1 MGKIISRATHPAH
14 EAKATMQIQEA
25 NPQEK
30 TGAVV
35 KRQYLT
41 QVLIVEDSP
50 TQAQMLNISLRRLNI
65 GAERVGTLSDALV
78 RLNRPDFDVIL
89 LDLSLPDSSGLNAFQ
104 KLHAQNRSMPIVVLT
119 GLDDQ
124 TIALQAVK
132 EGAQDYL
139 IKGRASEDS
148 IVRCLRYAVER
159 ARSELALIE
168 SEKRTRLIIEN
179 SLDAFMAVDE
189 SGIII
194 DWNRQAEKLFGYT
207 RQEILGKYAGELI
220 RPGSFRRNVVPDF
233 KQLINDK
240 KRDILNRRTQGYA
253 LAKNGREF
261 IIEFGIFAVKD
272 GSRETYC
279 GFINDITERKE
290 FERKRRQIN
299 QELEQRVE
307 ERTADLMRSNEEL
320 HQFAK
325 IASHDLQEPL
335 RAVQGFANLLASR
348 YKDKLDNDANDFIDF
363 ILDGTARMQQLIQ
376 GVLAHSSIQSSGE
389 QIALNSVTSV
399 LEEVLANLSQS
410 IAENAATITMGDLP
424 SVLVERPQL
433 IQLFQNLISNS
444 LKYTDGQPP
453 KITIAAELHV
463 DQWLFSVQDNGIG
476 IDSKYAEKIFDMF
489 ARLHGRTKYEGT
501 GMGLAICKKIVTA
514 HGGKIWMES
523 EPGQG
528 SIFFFTLPAQ
538 AKLKEK
544 SNA

>member
-1 MGKIISRATHPAH
+1 MQTQQVNAEQKND
-14 EAKATMQIQEA
+14 EAAQ
-25 NPQEK
+25 
-30 TGAVV
+30 
-35 KRQYLT
+35 RQYLT

-65 GAERVGTLSDALV
+65 GAERVGTLKDALQ
-78 RLNRPDFDVIL
+78 RLMQPDFDVIL

-159 ARSELALIE
+159 SRAELALIE

-189 SGIII
+189 NGVII
-194 DWNRQAEKLFGYT
+194 DWNRQAENLFGYS
-207 RQEILGKYAGELI
+207 RQEVLGKYAGELI
-220 RPGSFRRNVVPDF
+220 RPGSFRRNIVPDF
-233 KQLINDK
+233 KQLLNDK
-240 KRDILNRRTQGYA
+240 KSEILNRRTQGYA

-261 IIEFGIFAVKD
+261 VIEFGIFAVKD
-272 GSRETYC
+272 GSAETYC
-279 GFINDITERKE
+279 GFVNDITERKE

-307 ERTADLMRSNEEL
+307 ERTADLVRSNEEL

-335 RAVQGFANLLASR
+335 RAVQGFANLLATR
-348 YKDKLDNDANDFIDF
+348 YRDKLDKDAGDFIDF
-363 ILDGTARMQQLIQ
+363 ILDGAARMQQLIQ
-376 GVLAHSSIQSSGE
+376 AVLEHSSIHETRE
-389 QIALNSVTSV
+389 QIALNSVSSV
-399 LEEVLANLSQS
+399 LEEVLANLNQS
-410 IAENAATITMGDLP
+410 ICDSKATITAGNLP
-424 SVLVERPQL
+424 SVAVERPQL

-444 LKYTDGQPP
+444 LKYTEGKPP
-453 KITIAAELHV
+453 QIVISAELQV

-476 IDSKYAEKIFDMF
+476 IDSQYAEKIFDMF
-489 ARLHGRTKYEGT
+489 ARLHGRTKYSGT

-528 SIFFFTLPAQ
+528 AIFFFTLPANI
-538 AKLKEK
+538 KPKEQ
-544 SNA
+544 SHA

>member
-1 MGKIISRATHPAH
+1 
-14 EAKATMQIQEA
+14 MQTQQI
-25 NPQEK
+25 N
-30 TGAVV
+30 TGRKDEQTAPS
-35 KRQYLT
+35 KYLT

-50 TQAQMLNISLRRLNI
+50 TQAQMLNISLRRLSI
-65 GAERVGTLSDALV
+65 GAERVGTLNDALI
-78 RLNRPDFDVIL
+78 RFQQPNFDVVL
-89 LDLSLPDSSGLNAFQ
+89 LDLSLPDSSGLNTFQ
-104 KLHAQNRSMPIVVLT
+104 KLHAQNRLVPIVVLT

-159 ARSELALIE
+159 ARAELALIE

-189 SGIII
+189 NGIII
-194 DWNRQAEKLFGYT
+194 DWNLQAEKLFGYA
-207 RQEILGKYAGELI
+207 REEVLGKYAGELI
-220 RPGSFRRNVVPDF
+220 RPGSFRRNIMPDF
-233 KQLINDK
+233 KQLINDRSK
-240 KRDILNRRTQGYA
+240 DILNRRTQGYA
-253 LAKNGREF
+253 LGKNGGEF

-272 GSRETYC
+272 GSKETYC

-290 FERKRRQIN
+290 LERKRRQIN

-307 ERTADLMRSNEEL
+307 ERTADLTRSNEEL

-335 RAVQGFANLLASR
+335 RAVQGFANLLNTR
-348 YKDKLDNDANDFIDF
+348 YRAKLDNDAGDFIDF

-376 GVLAHSSIQSSGE
+376 AVLEHSSIHSSRE
-389 QIALNSVTSV
+389 QIPLNSVNSA
-399 LEEVLANLSQS
+399 LQEAIANLNQS
-410 IAENAATITMGDLP
+410 ITESAATVTIGQLP
-424 SVLVERPQL
+424 LVPVERPQL
-433 IQLFQNLISNS
+433 IQLFQNLISNG
-444 LKYTDGQPP
+444 LKYTEGRPP
-453 KITIAAELHV
+453 HIVVSAELHV

-476 IDSKYAEKIFDMF
+476 IDSRYAEKIFDMF
-489 ARLHGRTKYEGT
+489 ARLHGRTKYSGT

-538 AKLKEK
+538 VKVKEK